1 MIIAFLRSLGV
12 VSLIA
17 CLAGCGATILS
28 PIGPVGAAE
37 RTILLDALAIMLA
50 IVVPTIVAIVAFAW
64 WYRAGNTRA
73 RYQPDFEYS
82 GQLELLVW
90 SVPAL
95 VVLFLGGIAWISSH
109 ELDPAK
115 PLTWV
120 AGSSAPAAALRGPHT
135 ATEPIGDAHPAGAAS
150 AAEASAKPPATPIE
164 IEVVS
169 LDWKWLFIY
178 PNQHIASINRLVVPV
193 GVPLHMRVTSSTVM
207 NVFFVPRLGS
217 EIYSMSGMATQ
228 INLQADQPGTYPGLS
243 ANFSGDGFSDMHFNL
258 EAVDDAK
265 FNSWVEQAQAE
276 DNGGVL
282 DDTAYRD
289 LLRQTSNIEPYTYR
303 AVDAGLFNR
312 IVSLQLPSGEGP
324 PATPSSSAEKH

>member
-1 MIIAFLRSLGV
+1 MIVAFLRCMTALVLLAS
-12 VSLIA
+12 
-17 CLAGCGATILS
+17 LAGCGETVLS

-50 IVVPTIVAIVAFAW
+50 IVVPTILAILAFAW

-73 RYQPDFEYS
+73 RYLPHFQYS

-109 ELDPAK
+109 DLDPAEPLAWAQPAQHPAK
-115 PLTWV
+115 PL
-120 AGSSAPAAALRGPHT
+120 
-135 ATEPIGDAHPAGAAS
+135 
-150 AAEASAKPPATPIE
+150 E

-178 PNQHIASINRLVVPV
+178 PDHHVASINRLVVPT
-193 GVPLHMRVTSSTVM
+193 GAPLHLRVTSATVM

-243 ANFSGDGFSDMHFNL
+243 ANFSGDGFSDMHFAF
-258 EAVDDAK
+258 EAVTDEQ
-265 FNSWVEQAQAE
+265 FNTWIQTSRAAG
-276 DNGGVL
+276 DVL
-282 DDTAYRD
+282 DDTAYRG
-289 LLRQTSNIEPYTYR
+289 LLRQSSNLEPYTFR
-303 AVDAGLFNR
+303 DVDAGLFER
-312 IVSLQLPSGEGP
+312 IVSLHLPSGEGP
-324 PATPSSSAEKH
+324 PAKPAPSTGEP